1 MFVCPPKII
10 LSLLLTIPDREIETE
25 EAHENSRT
33 HAKKE
38 GQFQLYKKIYLAEIH
53 PCLVKEEELRKM
65 AGTISLSAD
74 IGLDL
79 DRLETPLSEVK
90 KRVQAIEASLDWAN
104 TSLLMSKVKDLEAK
118 LQGIF
123 KLLEQGMFRRQKF
136 VSSMIQAQ
144 T

>member
-10 LSLLLTIPDREIETE
+10 LFLLGTVPDLEIETE
-25 EAHENSRT
+25 EAHENSFT
-33 HAKKE
+33 HAEKE
-38 GQFQLYKKIYLAEIH
+38 KQFQLYKEIYLAEIH
-53 PCLVKEEELRKM
+53 PCLVKEEELRNM

-79 DRLETPLSEVK
+79 DRLETPLSKVK
-90 KRVQAIEASLDWAN
+90 KRVQAIEASRDWAN
-104 TSLLMSKVKDLEAK
+104 TSLLMREVKELEAK

-136 VSSMIQAQ
+136 VFSMIQAQ